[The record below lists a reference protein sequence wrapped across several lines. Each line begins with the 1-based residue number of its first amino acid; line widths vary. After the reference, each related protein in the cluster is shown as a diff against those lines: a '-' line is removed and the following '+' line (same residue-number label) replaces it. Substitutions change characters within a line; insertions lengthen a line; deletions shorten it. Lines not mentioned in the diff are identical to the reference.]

1 MKEPKHV
8 YINAQWSERPLQA
21 YEDEDGWDVPP
32 SRYTLTRGEEWDAL
46 MRDAREARSFV
57 DAPPA
62 VEVVALRWAVDS
74 LLAYFGEQS

>member
-1 MKEPKHV
+1 MNTPKHIWPSSLSRKLASV
-8 YINAQWSERPLQA
+8 DDASEP
-21 YEDEDGWDVPP
+21 
-32 SRYTLTRGEEWDAL
+32 RYTLTEGEEWDAL

-74 LLAYFGEQS
+74 LLAYFGETK